1 MAVHIAGIESIIR
14 LAVAL
19 APGSAI
25 DPTRVAGQVVTGIG
39 FLGAGVILTN
49 RSVEEAH
56 LRSLLLHALSQASL
70 GLRRIDSADIPDT
83 AKLQPRRGKS
93 SSRWRRPNSVIARV
107 SIDTTSVSIDA
118 TECHEFE
125 YQTVSR

>member
-49 RSVEEAH
+49 RSVEEAL

>member
-1 MAVHIAGIESIIR
+1 MAVHIAGLESTIR

-49 RSVEEAH
+49 RSVEEAL